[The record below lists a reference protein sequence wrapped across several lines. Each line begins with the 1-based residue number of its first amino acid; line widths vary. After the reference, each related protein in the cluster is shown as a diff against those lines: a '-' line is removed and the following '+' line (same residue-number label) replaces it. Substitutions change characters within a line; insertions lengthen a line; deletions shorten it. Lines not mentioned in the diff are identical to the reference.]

1 MIRWRLFLTRIPQ
14 KCPQC
19 IIWGGARRHGVL
31 LLSAFYFLMVLIVE
45 EIDGP
50 WVCVCPDPIR
60 ILQVK
65 TRHQQPA
72 APWLGS

>member
-19 IIWGGARRHGVL
+19 IIWGGARRHGGL

-45 EIDGP
+45 EMALRLCLP
-50 WVCVCPDPIR
+50 
-60 ILQVK
+60 
-65 TRHQQPA
+65 
-72 APWLGS
+72 